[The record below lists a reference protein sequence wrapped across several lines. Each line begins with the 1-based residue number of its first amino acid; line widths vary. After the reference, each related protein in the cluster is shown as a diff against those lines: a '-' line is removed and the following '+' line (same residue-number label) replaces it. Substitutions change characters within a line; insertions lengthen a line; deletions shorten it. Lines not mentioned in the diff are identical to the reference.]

1 MWLNQEFHEK
11 KVYYR
16 ILYTKH
22 NVKNVCRGEG
32 GVVVVV
38 VVVVVNIYNIYPSE
52 FVRM

>member
-22 NVKNVCRGEG
+22 NVKNVC
-32 GVVVVV
+32 

>member
-11 KVYYR
+11 KVYYQ

-22 NVKNVCRGEG
+22 NVKNVCRGG
-32 GVVVVV
+32 GVV

>member
-22 NVKNVCRGEG
+22 NVKNVCVGG
-32 GVVVVV
+32 GVGGGG
-38 VVVVVNIYNIYPSE
+38 SGGG
-52 FVRM
+52 

>member
-32 GVVVVV
+32 GGGGGGGGGG
-38 VVVVVNIYNIYPSE
+38 
-52 FVRM
+52 

>member
-22 NVKNVCRGEG
+22 NVKNVCRGG
-32 GVVVVV
+32 GGL
-38 VVVVVNIYNIYPSE
+38 VVVNIYNIYPSE